1 MLRKAGIGGLLVCA
15 ALATGWLQAAQAS
28 DRRGHC
34 RQDVGRDFEAAP
46 QEAGALAA
54 PLLKLNEA
62 LDAAKYDIRSL
73 LVLRDCKL
81 LFERYR
87 ADIGREHN
95 QTLYSVTKSFAA
107 TIVGALLH
115 SGKLATLDAPIAD
128 FMQKPAGVRADSWA
142 ENSRV
147 TLRNV
152 MQMASGFDFRQAVGS
167 NPIYF
172 LNTDRFAHALNT
184 RLIAPPGTKFNYSD
198 ADASVTGAFIAAAS
212 GNDLYS
218 TAKELLFEP
227 MQMVNHDWM
236 FVDAAGRYPGGWGL
250 RLRPM
255 DMAKLGQLY
264 LQDCVWNGKVICTS
278 SYIAE
283 VLKPGAAKN
292 YGLHWWLGKLE
303 GGADYF
309 YANGVKGQRIFVL
322 PSYGLVA
329 VSTAILPPA
338 EVREVDAL
346 LLTALSGIAPDDK
359 TPADEA
365 ALAKLVALQATG
377 FQGETR
383 NMRLQDQDYPRAP
396 S

>member
-1 MLRKAGIGGLLVCA
+1 MLRKAGIGGLLVCVV
-15 ALATGWLQAAQAS
+15 LATGWSQPAQAS

-34 RQDVGRDFEAAP
+34 QQDVGRDFEAAP
-46 QEAGALAA
+46 QEAGTLAA

-128 FMQKPAGVRADSWA
+128 FMQKPASVRGDAWT

-167 NPIYF
+167 NPIYL
-172 LNTDRFAHALNT
+172 LNTDRFAYALNT

-198 ADASVTGAFIAAAS
+198 AGASVTGAFIAAAS
-212 GNDLYS
+212 GKDLYS
-218 TAKELLFEP
+218 AAKELLFEP
-227 MQMVNHDWM
+227 MQMANHDWM
-236 FVDAAGRYPGGWGL
+236 FIDAAGRYPGGWGL

-264 LQDCVWNGKVICTS
+264 LQDCVWNGKAICTS
-278 SYIAE
+278 SYISE
-283 VLKPGAAKN
+283 VLKPGAGKN

-322 PSYGLVA
+322 PSHGLVA
-329 VSTAILPPA
+329 VSTAILPHA

-359 TPADEA
+359 TPADGA
-365 ALAKLVALQATG
+365 VLAGLTALQVRG
-377 FQGETR
+377 FQGE
-383 NMRLQDQDYPRAP
+383 NRLRQQEQDYPRPP